1 MVQHLLWLWQVG
13 EDPRV
18 SVDPAAGMVGK
29 GGRSVCRLC
38 YNPHSAHTLSS
49 YKVTCQ
55 VVNGSTYTLL
65 LSGGA
70 TVFSSGGVSWEG
82 SAELPQVSSF
92 PTLTPQEVSHSSGS
106 RWHVTAALP
115 GQACCLAAG
124 CAGPPSLELWYEFS
138 LPSMQRRPGPKV
150 LTAVQ
155 GWGTSRRWTSAS

>member
-1 MVQHLLWLWQVG
+1 MVQDFLSFWQVG

-55 VVNGSTYTLL
+55 VVNGSTYALL

-70 TVFSSGGVSWEG
+70 MHVSSGAFCRKPS
-82 SAELPQVSSF
+82 SELPQVSRF
-92 PTLTPQEVSHSSGS
+92 P
-106 RWHVTAALP
+106 R
-115 GQACCLAAG
+115 
-124 CAGPPSLELWYEFS
+124 
-138 LPSMQRRPGPKV
+138 
-150 LTAVQ
+150 
-155 GWGTSRRWTSAS
+155 